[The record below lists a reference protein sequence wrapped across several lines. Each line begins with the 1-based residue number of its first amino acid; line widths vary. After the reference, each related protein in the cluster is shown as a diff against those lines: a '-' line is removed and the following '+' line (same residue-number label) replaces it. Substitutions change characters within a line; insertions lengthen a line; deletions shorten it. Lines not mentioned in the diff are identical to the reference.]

1 MSFLDSK
8 NDQEGFY
15 QVSEA
20 GTIASLAA
28 SLVAE
33 YALSGYSLFNTE
45 VETALI
51 NDVLFYAG
59 FQSTV
64 KQKRNFPAV
73 LDNSYMLYVNEWAV
87 IKPLIQ
93 AHCEVLQAKR
103 MESTASLGTERFG
116 LSVSEA
122 EQGYTLA
129 MENLPKNAFVSKPV
143 VI

>member
-1 MSFLDSK
+1 MTFLNAKRNQD
-8 NDQEGFY
+8 GCY

-28 SLVAE
+28 SLVQE
-33 YALSGYSLFNTE
+33 FALSGYSLFNDE
-45 VETALI
+45 VETAIIQDLR
-51 NDVLFYAG
+51 FYSA

-64 KQKRNFPAV
+64 QQKRGIPAQ
-73 LDNSYMLYVNEWAV
+73 LDREYIVFISEWGLLEPV
-87 IKPLIQ
+87 VR
-93 AHCEVLQAKR
+93 AHCEILQAKR

-122 EQGYTLA
+122 EQAYSLA
-129 MENLPKNAFVSKPV
+129 KENLPKNAFVSKPV